1 MSLLGA
7 PKAHARTARPPCPPR
22 RAVRAFIQEFA
33 VIART
38 IPTSIRLTKEEKRR
52 LERVADREG
61 VGVTTIIQDIIREWT
76 ADREKEIADKK
87 FAKEMRERASDQG

>member
-1 MSLLGA
+1 M
-7 PKAHARTARPPCPPR
+7 
-22 RAVRAFIQEFA
+22 
-33 VIART
+33 ART

-61 VGVTTIIQDIIREWT
+61 VGVTTIIQDIVREWT
-76 ADREKEIADKK
+76 AAREKEIADKK